1 VEMLTVFLPPQ
12 PTERGIVSLVF
23 RRLIGTREQVLRCHC
38 AANKVKNS
46 TKTGILGAP
55 VPTEVPCFH
64 SHLAG
69 AQKTAKPLCVGS
81 IPTRASKSSQQLS
94 NQ

>member
-1 VEMLTVFLPPQ
+1 
-12 PTERGIVSLVF
+12 
-23 RRLIGTREQVLRCHC
+23 
-38 AANKVKNS
+38 VKNG

-64 SHLAG
+64 NHLAG

-81 IPTRASKSSQQLS
+81 IPTRASIHIQSCVQKETEASCGWPPFLE
-94 NQ
+94 